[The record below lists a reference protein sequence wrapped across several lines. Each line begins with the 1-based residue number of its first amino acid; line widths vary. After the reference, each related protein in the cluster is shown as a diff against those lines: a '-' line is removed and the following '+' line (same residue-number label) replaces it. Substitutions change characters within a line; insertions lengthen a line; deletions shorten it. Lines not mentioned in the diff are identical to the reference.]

1 MILPQEGQKTITMSG
16 NRLKKL
22 EQQFK
27 QEKSRQPSL
36 SFSAFIAD
44 SALIELERRDLL
56 NKAAQISLVALQDNT
71 IILKDFKNKEKFVE
85 VQIKNGKLRC
95 STCEKDCIHIGFA
108 LALPE
113 VRKALSN

>member
-1 MILPQEGQKTITMSG
+1 MPQEGQKTITMSG
-16 NRLKKL
+16 QRLKKL
-22 EQQFK
+22 ELQFI
-27 QEKSRQPSL
+27 QEKKRQPSL

-56 NKAAQISLVALQDNT
+56 NKAAMISLVALQDDT

-85 VQIKNGKLRC
+85 VQIKDKKLRC
-95 STCEKDCIHIGFA
+95 NNCEKDCIHIGFA

-113 VRKALSN
+113 IRKILAS